1 MIISAKNLNL
11 GYGQEIVIKNASF
24 DIKEEDFVFIT
35 GVSGSGKSTLL
46 RIISGYLEPDAG
58 EVEINGVNLRQD
70 RMSFLRQ
77 IGYVQEVS
85 SLYAEMTVAEF
96 LEFVA
101 NIREISS
108 LDIAEKVKNVINI
121 LELSDVVAQNLET
134 LSKGF
139 KKRVE
144 LAAVL
149 VAEPEVVLLDEPTEG
164 LDPLQKE
171 TIRKIIKKYAKKHTI
186 LISTHALEDAE
197 ALNGRILLMRKGKML
212 ANESF
217 SEFKKTAKNDLL
229 ALFKKITGV

>member
-1 MIISAKNLNL
+1 MLTVKNLCKKF
-11 GYGQEIVIKNASF
+11 GSIKAVDEISF
-24 DIKEEDFVFIT
+24 DLKKGEIAVLLGEN
-35 GVSGSGKSTLL
+35 GAGKSTLL

-85 SLYAEMTVAEF
+85 SLYTEMTVAEF

-101 NIREISS
+101 NIREINS

-121 LELSDVVAQNLET
+121 LELNDVVVQNLET

-197 ALNGRILLMRKGKML
+197 ALNGRVLLMRKGKML

-217 SEFKKTAKNDLL
+217 SEFKKAAKNDLL
-229 ALFKKITGV
+229 ASFKKITGV

>member
-1 MIISAKNLNL
+1 MAISC
-11 GYGQEIVIKNASF
+11 F
-24 DIKEEDFVFIT
+24 
-35 GVSGSGKSTLL
+35 
-46 RIISGYLEPDAG
+46 
-58 EVEINGVNLRQD
+58 
-70 RMSFLRQ
+70 
-77 IGYVQEVS
+77 VS

-101 NIREISS
+101 NIREINS

-121 LELSDVVAQNLET
+121 LELNDVVVQNLET

-171 TIRKIIKKYAKKHTI
+171 TIRKIIKKYAKKHII

-217 SEFKKTAKNDLL
+217 LEFKKTAKNDLL
-229 ALFKKITGV
+229 ASFKKITGV

>member
-1 MIISAKNLNL
+1 MLTVKNLCKKF
-11 GYGQEIVIKNASF
+11 GSIKAVDEISF
-24 DIKEEDFVFIT
+24 DLKKGEIAVLLGEN
-35 GVSGSGKSTLL
+35 GAGKSTLL

-85 SLYAEMTVAEF
+85 SLYTEMTVAEF

-101 NIREISS
+101 NIREINS

-121 LELSDVVAQNLET
+121 LELNDVVVQNLET
-134 LSKGF
+134 LSKGL

-217 SEFKKTAKNDLL
+217 SEFKKAAKNDLL
-229 ALFKKITGV
+229 ASFKKITGV

>member
-1 MIISAKNLNL
+1 MLTVKNLCKKF
-11 GYGQEIVIKNASF
+11 GSIKAVDEISF
-24 DIKEEDFVFIT
+24 DLKKGEIAVLLGEN
-35 GVSGSGKSTLL
+35 GAGKSTLL

-101 NIREISS
+101 NIREINS
-108 LDIAEKVKNVINI
+108 LDIAKKVKNVINI
-121 LELSDVVAQNLET
+121 LELNDVVVQNLET

-197 ALNGRILLMRKGKML
+197 ALNGRVLLMRKGKML

-217 SEFKKTAKNDLL
+217 SEFKKAAKNDLL
-229 ALFKKITGV
+229 ASFKKITGV

>member
-1 MIISAKNLNL
+1 MLTVKNLCKKF
-11 GYGQEIVIKNASF
+11 GFIKAVDEISF
-24 DIKEEDFVFIT
+24 DLKKGEIAVLLGEN
-35 GVSGSGKSTLL
+35 GAGKSTLL

-85 SLYAEMTVAEF
+85 SLYTEMTVAEF

-101 NIREISS
+101 NIREINS

-121 LELSDVVAQNLET
+121 LELNDVVVQNLET

-217 SEFKKTAKNDLL
+217 SEFKKAAKNDLL
-229 ALFKKITGV
+229 ASFKKITGV

>member
-1 MIISAKNLNL
+1 MLTVKNLCKKF
-11 GYGQEIVIKNASF
+11 GSIKAVDEISF
-24 DIKEEDFVFIT
+24 DLKKGEIAVLLGEN
-35 GVSGSGKSTLL
+35 GAGKSTLL
-46 RIISGYLEPDAG
+46 RIISGYLESDAG

-85 SLYAEMTVAEF
+85 SLYTEMTVAEF

-101 NIREISS
+101 NIREINS

-121 LELSDVVAQNLET
+121 LELNDVVVQNLET

-217 SEFKKTAKNDLL
+217 SEFKKAAKNDLL
-229 ALFKKITGV
+229 ASFKKITGV

>member
-1 MIISAKNLNL
+1 MLTVKNLCKKF
-11 GYGQEIVIKNASF
+11 GSIKAVDEISF
-24 DIKEEDFVFIT
+24 DLKKGEIAVLLGEN
-35 GVSGSGKSTLL
+35 GAGKSTLL

-85 SLYAEMTVAEF
+85 SLYTEMTVAEF

-101 NIREISS
+101 NIREINS

-121 LELSDVVAQNLET
+121 LELNDVVVQNLET

-217 SEFKKTAKNDLL
+217 SEFKKAAKNDLL
-229 ALFKKITGV
+229 ASFKKITGV

>member
-1 MIISAKNLNL
+1 MLTVKKVCKNFGLIKAVDDISFGLKKGEIAVLL
-11 GYGQEIVIKNASF
+11 GENGA
-24 DIKEEDFVFIT
+24 
-35 GVSGSGKSTLL
+35 GKSTLL
-46 RIISGYLEPDAG
+46 RIISGYMEPDAG
-58 EVEINGVNLRQD
+58 EVEINGVSLRQD

-85 SLYAEMTVAEF
+85 SLYAEMTAAEF

-101 NIREISS
+101 NIRKINTQ
-108 LDIAEKVKNVINI
+108 DIPEKVRKVIEA
-121 LELSDVVAQNLET
+121 LELSAVLGQTLET

-149 VAEPEVVLLDEPTEG
+149 VAEPEVILLDEPTEG

-171 TIRKIIKKYAKKHTI
+171 TIRKIIKKYAKKHTV

-197 ALNGRILLMRKGKML
+197 SLNGRVLLMHKGKMV

-229 ALFKKITGV
+229 ASFKKITGV

>member
-1 MIISAKNLNL
+1 MLTVKNLCKKF
-11 GYGQEIVIKNASF
+11 GSIKAVDEISF
-24 DIKEEDFVFIT
+24 DLKKGEIAVLLGEN
-35 GVSGSGKSTLL
+35 GAGKSTLL

-85 SLYAEMTVAEF
+85 SLYTEMTVAEF
-96 LEFVA
+96 LEFLA
-101 NIREISS
+101 NIREINS

-121 LELSDVVAQNLET
+121 LELNDVVVQNLET

-197 ALNGRILLMRKGKML
+197 ALNDRVLLMRKGKML

-217 SEFKKTAKNDLL
+217 SEFKKAAKNDLL
-229 ALFKKITGV
+229 ASFKKITGV

>member
-1 MIISAKNLNL
+1 MLTVKNLCKKF
-11 GYGQEIVIKNASF
+11 GSIKAVDDISF
-24 DIKEEDFVFIT
+24 DLKKGEIAVLLGEN
-35 GVSGSGKSTLL
+35 GAGKSTLL

-85 SLYAEMTVAEF
+85 SLYTEMTVAEF

-101 NIREISS
+101 NIREINS

-121 LELSDVVAQNLET
+121 LELNDVVVQNLET

-197 ALNGRILLMRKGKML
+197 ALNDRVLLMRKGKML

-217 SEFKKTAKNDLL
+217 SEFKKAAKNDLL
-229 ALFKKITGV
+229 ASFKKITGV

>member
-1 MIISAKNLNL
+1 M
-11 GYGQEIVIKNASF
+11 
-24 DIKEEDFVFIT
+24 
-35 GVSGSGKSTLL
+35 
-46 RIISGYLEPDAG
+46 
-58 EVEINGVNLRQD
+58 
-70 RMSFLRQ
+70 
-77 IGYVQEVS
+77 
-85 SLYAEMTVAEF
+85 
-96 LEFVA
+96 
-101 NIREISS
+101 
-108 LDIAEKVKNVINI
+108 
-121 LELSDVVAQNLET
+121 
-134 LSKGF
+134 SKGF

-229 ALFKKITGV
+229 ASFKKITGV

>member
-1 MIISAKNLNL
+1 MLTVKNLCKKF
-11 GYGQEIVIKNASF
+11 GSIKAVDEISF
-24 DIKEEDFVFIT
+24 DLKKGEIAVLLGEN
-35 GVSGSGKSTLL
+35 GAGKSTLL

-85 SLYAEMTVAEF
+85 SLYTEMTVAEF

-101 NIREISS
+101 NIREINS

-121 LELSDVVAQNLET
+121 LELNDVVVQNLET

-197 ALNGRILLMRKGKML
+197 ALNDRVLLMRKGKML

-217 SEFKKTAKNDLL
+217 SEFKKAAKNDLL
-229 ALFKKITGV
+229 ASFKKITGL

>member
-1 MIISAKNLNL
+1 MLTVKKVCKNFGL
-11 GYGQEIVIKNASF
+11 IKAVDDISF
-24 DIKEEDFVFIT
+24 DLKKGEIAVLLGEN
-35 GVSGSGKSTLL
+35 GAGKSTLL
-46 RIISGYLEPDAG
+46 RIISGYMEPDAG
-58 EVEINGVNLRQD
+58 EVEINGVSLRQD

-85 SLYAEMTVAEF
+85 SLYAEMTAAEF

-101 NIREISS
+101 NIRKINSQ
-108 LDIAEKVKNVINI
+108 DIAEKVRKVIEA
-121 LELSDVVAQNLET
+121 LELSAVLGQTLET

-149 VAEPEVVLLDEPTEG
+149 VAEPEVILLDEPTEG

-171 TIRKIIKKYAKKHTI
+171 TIRKIIKKYAKKHTV

-197 ALNGRILLMRKGKML
+197 ALNGRVLLMHKGKMV

-229 ALFKKITGV
+229 ASFKKITGV

>member
-1 MIISAKNLNL
+1 MLTVKNLFKKF
-11 GYGQEIVIKNASF
+11 GSIKAVDEISF
-24 DIKEEDFVFIT
+24 DLKKGEIAVLLGEN
-35 GVSGSGKSTLL
+35 GAGKSTLL

-77 IGYVQEVS
+77 ISYVQEVS
-85 SLYAEMTVAEF
+85 SLYTEMTVAEF

-101 NIREISS
+101 NIREINS

-121 LELSDVVAQNLET
+121 LELNDVVVQNLET

-217 SEFKKTAKNDLL
+217 SEFKKAAKNDLL
-229 ALFKKITGV
+229 ASFKKITGV

>member
-1 MIISAKNLNL
+1 MLTVKNLCKKF
-11 GYGQEIVIKNASF
+11 GSIKAVDEISF
-24 DIKEEDFVFIT
+24 DLKKGEIAVLLGEN
-35 GVSGSGKSTLL
+35 GAGKSTLL

-70 RMSFLRQ
+70 RMFFLRQ

-85 SLYAEMTVAEF
+85 SLYTEMTVAEF

-101 NIREISS
+101 NIREINS

-121 LELSDVVAQNLET
+121 LELNDVVVQNLET

-217 SEFKKTAKNDLL
+217 SEFKKAAKNDLL
-229 ALFKKITGV
+229 ASFKKITGV

>member
-1 MIISAKNLNL
+1 MLTVKNLCKKF
-11 GYGQEIVIKNASF
+11 GSIKAVDEISF
-24 DIKEEDFVFIT
+24 DLKKGEIAVLLGEN
-35 GVSGSGKSTLL
+35 GAGKSTLL

-70 RMSFLRQ
+70 RMSFLSQ

-171 TIRKIIKKYAKKHTI
+171 TIRKIIKKYAKKHT
-186 LISTHALEDAE
+186 
-197 ALNGRILLMRKGKML
+197 NLLQIKQKAIPLHRGCETKR
-212 ANESF
+212 
-217 SEFKKTAKNDLL
+217 
-229 ALFKKITGV
+229 

>member
-1 MIISAKNLNL
+1 MLTVKNLCKKF
-11 GYGQEIVIKNASF
+11 GSIKAVDEISF
-24 DIKEEDFVFIT
+24 DLKKGEIAVLLGEN
-35 GVSGSGKSTLL
+35 GAGKSTLL
-46 RIISGYLEPDAG
+46 RIISGYLDPDAG

-85 SLYAEMTVAEF
+85 SLYTEMTVAEF

-101 NIREISS
+101 NIREINS

-121 LELSDVVAQNLET
+121 LELNDVVVQNLET

-217 SEFKKTAKNDLL
+217 SEFKKAAKNDLL
-229 ALFKKITGV
+229 ASFKKITGV

>member
-1 MIISAKNLNL
+1 MLTVKNLCKKF
-11 GYGQEIVIKNASF
+11 GSIKAVDEISF
-24 DIKEEDFVFIT
+24 DLKKGEIAVLLGEN
-35 GVSGSGKSTLL
+35 GAGKSTLL

-85 SLYAEMTVAEF
+85 SLYTEMTVAEF

-101 NIREISS
+101 NIREINS

-121 LELSDVVAQNLET
+121 LELNDVVVQNLET

-149 VAEPEVVLLDEPTEG
+149 VAEPEIVLLDEPTEG

-217 SEFKKTAKNDLL
+217 SEFKKAAKNDLL
-229 ALFKKITGV
+229 ASFKKITGV

>member
-1 MIISAKNLNL
+1 MLTVKNLCKKF
-11 GYGQEIVIKNASF
+11 GSIKAVDEISF
-24 DIKEEDFVFIT
+24 DLKKGEIAVLLGEN
-35 GVSGSGKSTLL
+35 GAGKSTLL

-58 EVEINGVNLRQD
+58 EVEIHGVNLRQD

-85 SLYAEMTVAEF
+85 SLYTEMTVAES

-101 NIREISS
+101 NIREINS

-121 LELSDVVAQNLET
+121 LELNDVVVQNLET

-197 ALNGRILLMRKGKML
+197 ALNDRVLLMRKGKML

-217 SEFKKTAKNDLL
+217 SEFKKAAKNDLL
-229 ALFKKITGV
+229 ASFKKITGV

>member
-1 MIISAKNLNL
+1 MLTVKNLCKKF
-11 GYGQEIVIKNASF
+11 GSIKAVDEISF
-24 DIKEEDFVFIT
+24 DLKKGEIAVLLGEN
-35 GVSGSGKSTLL
+35 GAGKSTLL

-85 SLYAEMTVAEF
+85 SLYTEMTVAEF

-101 NIREISS
+101 NIREINS

-121 LELSDVVAQNLET
+121 LELNDVVVQNLET

-197 ALNGRILLMRKGKML
+197 ALNDRVLLMRKGKML

-217 SEFKKTAKNDLL
+217 SEFKKAAKNDLL
-229 ALFKKITGV
+229 ASFKKITGV

>member
-1 MIISAKNLNL
+1 MLTVKNLCKKF
-11 GYGQEIVIKNASF
+11 GSIKAVDEISF
-24 DIKEEDFVFIT
+24 DLKKGEIAVLLGEN
-35 GVSGSGKSTLL
+35 GAGKSTLL

-101 NIREISS
+101 NIREINS

-121 LELSDVVAQNLET
+121 LELNDVVVQNLET

-217 SEFKKTAKNDLL
+217 SEFKKAAKNDLL
-229 ALFKKITGV
+229 ASFKKITGV

>member
-1 MIISAKNLNL
+1 MLTVKNLCKKF
-11 GYGQEIVIKNASF
+11 GSIKAVDEISF
-24 DIKEEDFVFIT
+24 DLKKGEIAVLLGEN
-35 GVSGSGKSTLL
+35 GAGKSTLL

-85 SLYAEMTVAEF
+85 SLYTEMTVAEF

-101 NIREISS
+101 NIREINS

-121 LELSDVVAQNLET
+121 LELNDVVVQNLET
-134 LSKGF
+134 LSKGV

-217 SEFKKTAKNDLL
+217 SEFKKAAKNDLL
-229 ALFKKITGV
+229 ASFKKITGV

>member
-1 MIISAKNLNL
+1 MLTVKNLCKKF
-11 GYGQEIVIKNASF
+11 GSIKAVDEISF
-24 DIKEEDFVFIT
+24 DLKKGEIAVLLGEN
-35 GVSGSGKSTLL
+35 GAGKSTLL

-101 NIREISS
+101 NIREINS

-121 LELSDVVAQNLET
+121 LELNDVVVQNLET

-149 VAEPEVVLLDEPTEG
+149 VADPEVVLLDEPTEG

-197 ALNGRILLMRKGKML
+197 ALNDRVLLMRKGKML

-217 SEFKKTAKNDLL
+217 SEFKKAAKNDLL
-229 ALFKKITGV
+229 ASFKKITGV

>member
-1 MIISAKNLNL
+1 MLTVKNLCKKF
-11 GYGQEIVIKNASF
+11 GFIKAVDEISF
-24 DIKEEDFVFIT
+24 DLKKGEIAVLLGEN
-35 GVSGSGKSTLL
+35 GAGKSTLL

-70 RMSFLRQ
+70 RKSFLRQ

-229 ALFKKITGV
+229 ASFKKITGV

>member
-1 MIISAKNLNL
+1 MLTVKNLCKKF
-11 GYGQEIVIKNASF
+11 GSIKAVDEISF
-24 DIKEEDFVFIT
+24 DLKKGEIAVLLGEN
-35 GVSGSGKSTLL
+35 GAGKSTLL

-58 EVEINGVNLRQD
+58 EVEIHGVNLRQD
-70 RMSFLRQ
+70 RMSSLRQ

-101 NIREISS
+101 NIREINS

-121 LELSDVVAQNLET
+121 LELNDVVVQNLET

-197 ALNGRILLMRKGKML
+197 ALNDRVLLMRKGKML

-217 SEFKKTAKNDLL
+217 SEFKKAAKNDLL
-229 ALFKKITGV
+229 ASFKKITGV

>member
-1 MIISAKNLNL
+1 MLTVKNLCKKF
-11 GYGQEIVIKNASF
+11 GSIKAVDEISF
-24 DIKEEDFVFIT
+24 DLEKGEIAVLLGEN
-35 GVSGSGKSTLL
+35 GAGKSTLL

-85 SLYAEMTVAEF
+85 SLYTEMTVAEF

-101 NIREISS
+101 NIREINS

-121 LELSDVVAQNLET
+121 LELNDVVVQNLET
-134 LSKGF
+134 LSKGL

-217 SEFKKTAKNDLL
+217 SEFKKAAKNDLL
-229 ALFKKITGV
+229 ASFKKITGV

>member
-1 MIISAKNLNL
+1 MLTVKNLCKKF
-11 GYGQEIVIKNASF
+11 GSIKAVDEISF
-24 DIKEEDFVFIT
+24 DLKKGEIAVLLGEN
-35 GVSGSGKSTLL
+35 GAGKSTLL

-70 RMSFLRQ
+70 RMYFLRQ

-85 SLYAEMTVAEF
+85 SLYTEMTVAEF

-101 NIREISS
+101 NIREINS

-121 LELSDVVAQNLET
+121 LELNDVVVQNLET

-217 SEFKKTAKNDLL
+217 SEFKKAAKNDLL
-229 ALFKKITGV
+229 ASFKKITGV

>member
-1 MIISAKNLNL
+1 MLTVKNLCKKF
-11 GYGQEIVIKNASF
+11 GSIKAVDEISF
-24 DIKEEDFVFIT
+24 DLKKGEIAVLLGEN
-35 GVSGSGKSTLL
+35 GAGKSTLL

-85 SLYAEMTVAEF
+85 SLYTEMTVAEF

-101 NIREISS
+101 NIREINS

-121 LELSDVVAQNLET
+121 LELNDVVVQNLET

-197 ALNGRILLMRKGKML
+197 ALNDRVLLMRKGKML

-217 SEFKKTAKNDLL
+217 SEFKKAAKND
-229 ALFKKITGV
+229 

>member
-1 MIISAKNLNL
+1 MLTIKNLCKKF
-11 GYGQEIVIKNASF
+11 GSIKAVDEISF
-24 DIKEEDFVFIT
+24 DLKKGEIAVLLGEN
-35 GVSGSGKSTLL
+35 GAGKSTLL

-101 NIREISS
+101 NIREINS

-121 LELSDVVAQNLET
+121 LELNDVVVQNLET

-171 TIRKIIKKYAKKHTI
+171 TIRKIIKKYAKKHII

-217 SEFKKTAKNDLL
+217 LEFKKTAKNDLL
-229 ALFKKITGV
+229 ASFKKITGV

>member
-1 MIISAKNLNL
+1 MLTIKNLCKKF
-11 GYGQEIVIKNASF
+11 GSIKAVDEISF
-24 DIKEEDFVFIT
+24 DLKKGEIAVLLGEN
-35 GVSGSGKSTLL
+35 GAGKSTLL

-101 NIREISS
+101 NIREINS

-121 LELSDVVAQNLET
+121 LELNDVVVQNLET

-171 TIRKIIKKYAKKHTI
+171 TIRKIIKKYAK
-186 LISTHALEDAE
+186 
-197 ALNGRILLMRKGKML
+197 
-212 ANESF
+212 
-217 SEFKKTAKNDLL
+217 
-229 ALFKKITGV
+229 

>member
-1 MIISAKNLNL
+1 MLTVKNLCKKF
-11 GYGQEIVIKNASF
+11 GSIKAVDEISF
-24 DIKEEDFVFIT
+24 DLKKGEIAVLLGEN
-35 GVSGSGKSTLL
+35 GAGKSTLL

-101 NIREISS
+101 NIREINS

-121 LELSDVVAQNLET
+121 LELNDVVVQNLET

-197 ALNGRILLMRKGKML
+197 ALNGRVLLMRKGKML

-217 SEFKKTAKNDLL
+217 SEFKKAAKNDLL
-229 ALFKKITGV
+229 ASFKKITGV

>member
-1 MIISAKNLNL
+1 MLTVKNLCKKF
-11 GYGQEIVIKNASF
+11 GSIKAVDEISF
-24 DIKEEDFVFIT
+24 DLKKGEIAVLLGEN
-35 GVSGSGKSTLL
+35 GAGKSTLL

-85 SLYAEMTVAEF
+85 SLYTEMTVAEF

-101 NIREISS
+101 NIREINS

-121 LELSDVVAQNLET
+121 LELNDVVVQNLET

-197 ALNGRILLMRKGKML
+197 ALNERVLLMRKGKML

-217 SEFKKTAKNDLL
+217 SEFKKAAKNDLL
-229 ALFKKITGV
+229 ASFKKITGV

>member
-1 MIISAKNLNL
+1 
-11 GYGQEIVIKNASF
+11 
-24 DIKEEDFVFIT
+24 
-35 GVSGSGKSTLL
+35 
-46 RIISGYLEPDAG
+46 
-58 EVEINGVNLRQD
+58 
-70 RMSFLRQ
+70 MSFLRQ

-229 ALFKKITGV
+229 ASFKKITGV